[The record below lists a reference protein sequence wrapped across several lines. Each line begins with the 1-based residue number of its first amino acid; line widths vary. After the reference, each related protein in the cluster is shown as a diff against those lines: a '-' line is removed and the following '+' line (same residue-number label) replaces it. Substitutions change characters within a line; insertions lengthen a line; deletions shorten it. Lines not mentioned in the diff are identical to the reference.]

1 MILKI
6 IFIAII
12 CIFVSSCLKIYN
24 NQIASLISVCGGVL
38 IFLLCID
45 ELKIIID
52 YFFSFY
58 NMTNLKFDFISQ
70 ILKIIGI
77 GYITEF
83 TADIAED
90 FGDKVIASKVILGG
104 KIVICGMALPIV
116 KELLSLLL
124 SFLS

>member
-12 CIFVSSCLKIYN
+12 CIFASSCIKSFSAEFANI
-24 NQIASLISVCGGVL
+24 ISVCGGVL
-38 IFLLCID
+38 IFLLCVD
-45 ELKIIID
+45 ELSNIIK
-52 YFFSFY
+52 YFSEIY
-58 NMTNLKFDFISQ
+58 NLTNLKFDFLSIVF
-70 ILKIIGI
+70 KIIGV

-90 FGDKVIASKVILGG
+90 FGNHVVASKVLLGG
-104 KIVICGMALPIV
+104 KLVICGMTLPII
-116 KELLSLLL
+116 KNLLSILL

>member
-12 CIFVSSCLKIYN
+12 CIFASSCIKSFSVEFSNI
-24 NQIASLISVCGGVL
+24 ISVCGGVL

-45 ELKIIID
+45 EISNIIK
-52 YFFSFY
+52 YFSEIY
-58 NMTNLKFDFISQ
+58 NITNLKFEFLSIVF
-70 ILKIIGI
+70 KIIGV

-83 TADIAED
+83 AADIAED
-90 FGDKVIASKVILGG
+90 FGNQVVASKVLLGG
-104 KIVICGMALPIV
+104 KLVICGMTLPII
-116 KELLSLLL
+116 KNLLSILL

>member
-12 CIFVSSCLKIYN
+12 CIFISSCLKIYN
-24 NQIASLISVCGGVL
+24 SQIANLISVCGGVL

-90 FGDKVIASKVILGG
+90 FGNKVIASKVILGG